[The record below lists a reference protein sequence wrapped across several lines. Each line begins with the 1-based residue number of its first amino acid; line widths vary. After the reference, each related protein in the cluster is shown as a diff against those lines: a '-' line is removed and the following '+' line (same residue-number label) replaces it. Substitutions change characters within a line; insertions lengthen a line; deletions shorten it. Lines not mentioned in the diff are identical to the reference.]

1 MATAEQL
8 KMLIKAHFSEKDE
21 QFRTAVLQI
30 AAYEAQQG
38 HQKLARELKAYLE
51 KTSNPKRNVITL
63 KTSNELILYTPSN
76 YRIND
81 LVVSYNLR
89 ERIERILQEFRH
101 REKLQRYG
109 LANRRKILLE
119 GDPGT
124 GKTMT
129 AKVVAAELGL
139 PLYTI
144 QMDKLV
150 TKYMGETSLKL
161 RQIFE
166 SIDNVLGVY
175 LFDEFDAI
183 GADRSLDTDVGE
195 MRRVLNSFLQFI
207 EQNSSESIIIAAT
220 NNRKILD
227 QALFR
232 RFDDV
237 LHYSL
242 PSDDEI
248 VTLLNYKL
256 SGSPVKI
263 SVSEEIVRA
272 AGELSHAEIAR
283 ACEDFKKTAILSNG
297 KVDQQTLINMLKD
310 RVSAYGKEA

>member
-1 MATAEQL
+1 MATSEQL
-8 KMLIKAHFSEKDE
+8 KSLIKAHYDEKGE
-21 QFRTAVLQI
+21 QFRTVVLQI

-38 HQKLARELKAYLE
+38 HQKLARELKTYLE
-51 KTSNPKRNVITL
+51 KAGRSKGNVISL
-63 KTSNELILYTPSN
+63 NQQNELVAYTPAN
-76 YRIND
+76 CHIND
-81 LVVSYNLR
+81 LVVNDDLR
-89 ERIERILQEFRH
+89 ARIERILQEFRQ

-129 AKVVAAELGL
+129 AKVIASELDL

-166 SIDNVLGVY
+166 SIDNVLGIY

-183 GADRSLDTDVGE
+183 GADRSLDSDVGE

-207 EQNSSESIIIAAT
+207 EQNQSESIIVAAT
-220 NNRKILD
+220 NNRKMLD

-242 PSDDEI
+242 PSNDEV

-256 SGSPVKI
+256 SFSPVDLHI
-263 SVSEEIVRA
+263 TDDIVRA
-272 AGELSHAEIAR
+272 AEGLSHAEIAR
-283 ACEDFKKTAILSNG
+283 ACEDFIKSAIMHNG
-297 KVDQQTLINMLKD
+297 NADQRTLIRMLND
-310 RVSAYGKEA
+310 RVLVYGKEA

>member
-1 MATAEQL
+1 M
-8 KMLIKAHFSEKDE
+8 
-21 QFRTAVLQI
+21 
-30 AAYEAQQG
+30 
-38 HQKLARELKAYLE
+38 
-51 KTSNPKRNVITL
+51 
-63 KTSNELILYTPSN
+63 
-76 YRIND
+76 
-81 LVVSYNLR
+81 
-89 ERIERILQEFRH
+89 
-101 REKLQRYG
+101 
-109 LANRRKILLE
+109 E

-129 AKVVAAELGL
+129 GKVIASELGL

-166 SIDNVLGVY
+166 SIGNVLGIY

-207 EQNSSESIIIAAT
+207 EQDSSESIIVAAT
-220 NNRKILD
+220 NNSKMLD

-242 PSDDEI
+242 PSTDEI
-248 VTLLNYKL
+248 TTLLNYKL
-256 SGSPVKI
+256 SGNPI
-263 SVSEEIVRA
+263 SIRLTDEVIHA
-272 AGELSHAEIAR
+272 ANRLIHAEIVR
-283 ACEDFKKTAILSNG
+283 ACEDFIKAAILSN
-297 KVDQQTLINMLKD
+297 KNVDQQTLIRMLSD
-310 RVSAYGKEA
+310 RMSAYCKEA

>member
-1 MATAEQL
+1 MATADQL
-8 KMLIKAHFSEKDE
+8 KMLIKAHFSGKDE

-30 AAYEAQQG
+30 AAYESQQG
-38 HQKLARELKAYLE
+38 HQKLGRELKSFLE
-51 KTSNPKRNVITL
+51 KNSKPKSIVISMNSN
-63 KTSNELILYTPSN
+63 NELVAYTEAN
-76 YRIND
+76 CRMND
-81 LVVSYNLR
+81 LVVSEDLR
-89 ERIERILQEFRH
+89 SRIERILQEFRQ
-101 REKLQRYG
+101 REKLHRYG

-119 GDPGT
+119 GEPGT

-129 AKVVAAELGL
+129 AKVIATELGL

-166 SIDNVLGVY
+166 SIDSVLGIY

-207 EQNSSESIIIAAT
+207 EQDTSESIIIAAT
-220 NNRKILD
+220 NNRKMLD

-237 LHYSL
+237 LHYGL
-242 PSDDEI
+242 PTEQEI
-248 VTLLNYKL
+248 TTLLKYKL
-256 SGSPVKI
+256 SNSPIKI
-263 SVSEEIVRA
+263 HITKEILHIA
-272 AGELSHAEIAR
+272 EQLSQAEITR
-283 ACEDFKKTAILSNG
+283 ACEDFQKFVILSNN
-297 KVDQQTLINMLKD
+297 KVDQQTLIRMLQD

>member
-1 MATAEQL
+1 M
-8 KMLIKAHFSEKDE
+8 
-21 QFRTAVLQI
+21 
-30 AAYEAQQG
+30 
-38 HQKLARELKAYLE
+38 
-51 KTSNPKRNVITL
+51 
-63 KTSNELILYTPSN
+63 
-76 YRIND
+76 
-81 LVVSYNLR
+81 
-89 ERIERILQEFRH
+89 
-101 REKLQRYG
+101 
-109 LANRRKILLE
+109 E

-129 AKVVAAELGL
+129 AKVIAAELGL

-166 SIDNVLGVY
+166 SIGNVLGIY

-207 EQNSSESIIIAAT
+207 GQDSSDSIIVAAT
-220 NNRKILD
+220 NNSKMLD

-242 PSDDEI
+242 PSTNEI
-248 VTLLNYKL
+248 ATLLNYKL
-256 SGSPVKI
+256 SGSPI
-263 SVSEEIVRA
+263 SIRLTDKVIDA
-272 AGELSHAEIAR
+272 ANQLSHAEIVR
-283 ACEDFKKTAILSNG
+283 ACEDFIKTAILSN
-297 KVDQQTLINMLKD
+297 KNVDQQTLIRMLSD
-310 RVSAYGKEA
+310 RMSAYCKEE

>member
-1 MATAEQL
+1 M
-8 KMLIKAHFSEKDE
+8 
-21 QFRTAVLQI
+21 
-30 AAYEAQQG
+30 
-38 HQKLARELKAYLE
+38 
-51 KTSNPKRNVITL
+51 
-63 KTSNELILYTPSN
+63 
-76 YRIND
+76 
-81 LVVSYNLR
+81 
-89 ERIERILQEFRH
+89 
-101 REKLQRYG
+101 
-109 LANRRKILLE
+109 E

-129 AKVVAAELGL
+129 AKVIASELGL

-166 SIDNVLGVY
+166 SIGNVLGIY

-207 EQNSSESIIIAAT
+207 EQDSSESIIVAAT
-220 NNRKILD
+220 NNSKMLD

-242 PSDDEI
+242 PSTDEI
-248 VTLLNYKL
+248 TTLLNYKL
-256 SGSPVKI
+256 SGSPI
-263 SVSEEIVRA
+263 SIRLTDEVIHA
-272 AGELSHAEIAR
+272 ANRLSHAEIVR
-283 ACEDFKKTAILSNG
+283 ACEDFIKAAILSN
-297 KVDQQTLINMLKD
+297 KNVDQQTLIRMLSD
-310 RVSAYGKEA
+310 RMSAYCKEA